1 MATSFWKVLLK
12 KVFPV
17 NTFQVGLQLEY
28 QLFKLFHNEND
39 IKRFME
45 ELKDRNDNLSRAQT
59 KREKV
64 EEKMKGKKKEMGQLN
79 RELAAIEKDMREKV
93 RLKWTNKHLNQN
105 QFIFHILSL
114 YRSMGKAVQLNFL
127 GVFLVFTSASAF
139 THFLDSKG

>member
-1 MATSFWKVLLK
+1 M
-12 KVFPV
+12 
-17 NTFQVGLQLEY
+17 GLQLEY

-93 RLKWTNKHLNQN
+93 R
-105 QFIFHILSL
+105 
-114 YRSMGKAVQLNFL
+114 
-127 GVFLVFTSASAF
+127 
-139 THFLDSKG
+139 